1 MLASLRRAIPV
12 VALVAVVACG
22 PGNSSSGSAGGGAAA
37 PAAPAAPPAA
47 PSGGGASAAPGGQAS
62 PPSAPS
68 APVNLR
74 FGQVTTTAMFWPV
87 YVAQTKGHFQ
97 AENVSVE
104 QIVFRVS
111 SDATRAVSSDSIE
124 IAGGTATDSVILAD
138 EQGNAD
144 VVAVAGALNKPT
156 YSLIVRPEIKSFAD
170 LRGKTLGVSDLK
182 DGSTTLLMHMLEK
195 GGLKPGEYDIV
206 QAGGTPDR
214 YAAVKSGGVA
224 GAMLTQPNDFQAVDE
239 GYPSLGLVSDLIP
252 DFQFTVHAVRRAWA
266 QQNSDAMLRF
276 LRAYA
281 KACQWLYDP
290 ANREEATQILV
301 DSLKTNDEYARRT
314 YDLMINH
321 AQALPKN
328 GELNIPGVQGVMDIM
343 VEMGNLPKPTPP
355 MTKYVDTTWLERA
368 RQ

>member
-12 VALVAVVACG
+12 AALVAMVACG
-22 PGNSSSGSAGGGAAA
+22 PGNTSSGAGGATKPAAPPASAPSGGTAPAPSGQASAPAAA
-37 PAAPAAPPAA
+37 PAAPAAP
-47 PSGGGASAAPGGQAS
+47 
-62 PPSAPS
+62 
-68 APVNLR
+68 VTLR

-87 YVAQTKGHFQ
+87 YAGLAKGQFQ
-97 AENVSVE
+97 AENVTLE

-144 VVAVAGALNKPT
+144 IVAVAGALNKPT

-170 LRGKTLGVSDLK
+170 LKGKTLGVSDLK
-182 DGSTTLLMHMLEK
+182 DGSTILLQHMLEK
-195 GGLKPGEYDIV
+195 GGLKPGEYDMV

-224 GAMLTQPNDFQAVDE
+224 GAMLTQPNDFQAIDE

-252 DFQFTVHAVRRAWA
+252 DYQFTVHAVRRAWA
-266 QQNSDAMLRF
+266 QQNSDALLRF

-281 KACQWLYDP
+281 KACEWVYDP
-290 ANREEATQILV
+290 ANKEEAIQVLV
-301 DSLKTNDEYARRT
+301 DSLKTTDEYARRT
-314 YDLMINH
+314 YDLMIGH
-321 AQALPKN
+321 AQALPKH
-328 GELNIPGVQGVMDIM
+328 GELNMAGVQGVIDIM
-343 VEMGNLPKPTPP
+343 VEMGNLPKPPPP
-355 MTKYVDTTWLERA
+355 MTKYVDTSWLERA

>member
-12 VALVAVVACG
+12 VALVALVACG
-22 PGNSSSGSAGGGAAA
+22 SGSTSSGSSSGAAK
-37 PAAPAAPPAA
+37 PAAPPTAA
-47 PSGGGASAAPGGQAS
+47 PSGGAASAAPSA
-62 PPSAPS
+62 PASAPS
-68 APVNLR
+68 APAAPVNLR
-74 FGQVTTTAMFWPV
+74 LGQVTTTAMFWPI
-87 YVAQTKGHFQ
+87 YAAQAKGLFQ
-97 AENVSVE
+97 AENVTVD

-111 SDATRAVSSDSIE
+111 SDATRAVSSDSVE
-124 IAGGTATDSVILAD
+124 IAGGTATDSVMLAD

-144 VVAVAGALNKPT
+144 IVAVAGALNKPT

-170 LRGKTLGVSDLK
+170 LKGKTLGVSDLK
-182 DGSTTLLMHMLEK
+182 DGSTILLQHMLEK
-195 GGLKPGEYDIV
+195 GGLKAGEYDMV

-224 GAMLTQPNDFQAVDE
+224 GAMLTQPNDFQAIDE
-239 GYPSLGLVSDLIP
+239 GYPSLGLMSDIIP
-252 DFQFTVHAVRRAWA
+252 DYQFTVHAVRRGWA

-290 ANREEATQILV
+290 ANKEEAIKVLV
-301 DSLKTNDEYARRT
+301 DSLKTTDEYAGRT
-314 YDLMINH
+314 YELMIDH

-328 GELNIPGVQGVMDIM
+328 GELNMPGVQGVMDIM
-343 VEMGNLPKPTPP
+343 VEMGNLPKPPP
-355 MTKYVDTTWLERA
+355 PISKYVDTSWLERA